1 MGLKTIVDY
10 AANLFSLDVHGI
22 LIDRNGNWAIDWIN
36 NRQETLIDYS
46 WVDRNGGGDKELNY
60 VLRNARASD
69 NCAIE
74 GSVSENFRFNGNLG
88 PMRRVTVIQT
98 ILLDL
103 PMDSNTPIPPK
114 NPSREMLK
122 KNLIDF
128 MAQNSSLF
136 SMSVHEADYLID
148 ILEEIKAEQFASRLG
163 GNFKNS
169 NSNPIP
175 KIPIVKQEV
184 PDEQGHG
191 PDMTKNGNKENAA
204 KDPPEYSRSQNQ
216 NPKKSSENP
225 IPARPIK
232 REIVENES
240 SQSENNKDLE
250 NQPMGQSVN
259 QEKPQ
264 GSQGF
269 QGSANVKQEV
279 LEENGQ
285 NSKDHNSLN
294 SGPIGSSVDISNGHI
309 LPGSSRNA
317 AASQKNPN
325 ISGSVQNDFNGSRN
339 GTNFSSIGQ
348 NYGPKF
354 FPPNGPFSASPRVS
368 FCSNGPYFARQF
380 TPMAY
385 QCPNPSYLPPPPPP
399 PPLPPTLTQNSGY
412 NQPQNQ
418 SWRPYRQNQGGQ
430 NHRQGQK
437 RAGSPYQKKAKKTK
451 EEYNLILPENGST
464 DMVNWSNLQK
474 IQIARK
480 VGITEEGILALVRCH
495 FGMEKI
501 VKFHPDDLEFYKRM
515 KNLAAYTT
523 GAKNESLPRN
533 LSLEDYKKWCGVV
546 QPIKKFI
553 EENPEARKEQF
564 VQPWKVL
571 MLPDSGKEDYRQWN
585 NADVINLAKKMS
597 VSEEGIRR
605 LKYIGLTGHKASLF
619 RQNNMELFRK
629 LNKDDERFPCKDELS
644 LEDFFKLCVPMQA
657 IHYWHPRKVHNL
669 YA

>member
-1 MGLKTIVDY
+1 
-10 AANLFSLDVHGI
+10 
-22 LIDRNGNWAIDWIN
+22 
-36 NRQETLIDYS
+36 
-46 WVDRNGGGDKELNY
+46 
-60 VLRNARASD
+60 
-69 NCAIE
+69 
-74 GSVSENFRFNGNLG
+74 
-88 PMRRVTVIQT
+88 
-98 ILLDL
+98 
-103 PMDSNTPIPPK
+103 MDSNTPIPPK

-163 GNFKNS
+163 GNFENS
-169 NSNPIP
+169 NLDEIP
-175 KIPIVKQEV
+175 NIPIVKQEV
-184 PDEQGHG
+184 PDDGQ
-191 PDMTKNGNKENAA
+191 DMAKTGDKENAA
-204 KDPPEYSRSQNQ
+204 KNPPESGNLKPGNQTLPESSRSEIQ
-216 NPKKSSENP
+216 NPKKQSEIP
-225 IPARPIK
+225 MPARSIK
-232 REIVENES
+232 REIVEN
-240 SQSENNKDLE
+240 QDPKLLE
-250 NQPMGQSVN
+250 QSVS
-259 QEKPQ
+259 QRR
-264 GSQGF
+264 SQGP

-279 LEENGQ
+279 LEKSGDSSRDPNGRKPTLNGSESVQ
-285 NSKDHNSLN
+285 NGSNGPQRGPNFASN
-294 SGPIGSSVDISNGHI
+294 GPIST
-309 LPGSSRNA
+309 GSSRNA
-317 AASQKNPN
+317 ATSQKNPN
-325 ISGSVQNDFNGSRN
+325 VSGSVQNDFNGSRSGSNVASN
-339 GTNFSSIGQ
+339 GPNFAQNGP
-348 NYGPKF
+348 NYGPNF
-354 FPPNGPFSASPRVS
+354 GSNGSFSGRPGVS
-368 FCSNGPYFARQF
+368 FGSNGPYSSPYCRQS

-399 PPLPPTLTQNSGY
+399 PPLPPTFTQNSGY

-418 SWRPYRQNQGGQ
+418 SWRPYGQNQGGQ

-437 RAGSPYQKKAKKTK
+437 RPGIPGQPAAKKAKKTK

-501 VKFHPDDLEFYKRM
+501 VNFHPDDLTFYERM

-553 EENPEARKEQF
+553 EENPDARKEQF

-597 VSEEGIRR
+597 ISEEGIRR